1 MTPAGGDAPAGP
13 VLIYD
18 GVCGFCNWA
27 VRFILRHE
35 SRRHDLRF
43 AALQSAY
50 GERIRKDHPVVAEVD
65 SVVWV
70 EGDGAAERVL
80 IRSAAAFRAVS
91 YLGGVWRIFHVFRLI
106 PGVARDFLY
115 DGFARR
121 RYGWFGKY
129 EACPIPPPEV
139 RTRFLS

>member
-1 MTPAGGDAPAGP
+1 MTLPGGGDASAGP

-18 GVCGFCNWA
+18 GVCGFCNGA

-35 SRRHDLRF
+35 SRHDLRF
-43 AALQSAY
+43 APLQGVY
-50 GERIRKDHPVVAEVD
+50 GERIRKNHPAVAEVD

-70 EGDGAAERVL
+70 EGEGPDERAL
-80 IRSAAAFRAVS
+80 IRSDAAFRVVS
-91 YLGGVWRIFHVFRLI
+91 YLGGLWRLLHVFRLV
-106 PGVARDFLY
+106 PRVVRDFFY

-129 EACPIPPPEV
+129 DSCPIPPPEV
-139 RTRFLS
+139 RARFLG

>member
-1 MTPAGGDAPAGP
+1 MTSPGGGDSSAGP

-35 SRRHDLRF
+35 SRHDLRF
-43 AALQSAY
+43 APLQSAY
-50 GERIRKDHPVVAEVD
+50 GERIRKDHPAVAEVD

-70 EGDGAAERVL
+70 EGEGPAERAL
-80 IRSAAAFRAVS
+80 IRSDAAFRVVT
-91 YLGGVWRIFHVFRLI
+91 YFGGFWRLLHVFRLL
-106 PGVARDFLY
+106 PRGVRDFLY

-129 EACPIPPPEV
+129 DSCPIPPPEV
-139 RTRFLS
+139 RARFLA